1 MTLSRPQLR
10 LALSAT
16 YLLGGCGDSG
26 QARSTFDLSAAGTA
40 PETITVGDLD
50 FGMVGTISS
59 HTATAP
65 VQVNCSSGTP
75 YQISFSGVSPITSY
89 AGTMTNGANAIA
101 YSAALSASGGTG
113 PGMLTIMGLVP
124 PQPTPGS
131 GIYSDN
137 RTVYLNY

>member
-1 MTLSRPQLR
+1 MRARDAAIVGLLMLSGGAPAAQ
-10 LALSAT
+10 AAQTSAG
-16 YLLGGCGDSG
+16 YV
-26 QARSTFDLSAAGTA
+26 ARVTIATSCA
-40 PETITVGDLD
+40 ITVGDLD